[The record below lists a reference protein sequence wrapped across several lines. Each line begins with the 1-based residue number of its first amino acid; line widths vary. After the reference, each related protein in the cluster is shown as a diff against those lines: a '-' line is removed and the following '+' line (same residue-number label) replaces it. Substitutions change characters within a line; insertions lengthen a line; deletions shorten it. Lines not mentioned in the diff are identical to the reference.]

1 MLKAIKIRIYPNKE
15 QTQFINKQLGSC
27 RFVYNECLAY
37 KTNTYK
43 EEKVSI
49 SPAEVINHLVVL
61 KERFPFLKEVHSK
74 VLQQT
79 IRDLN
84 QAYTN
89 FFKNGN
95 GFPKFKSKKDNR
107 QSCRFPKD
115 AFIGINGNRIS
126 LIKALKNIHFKCS
139 RKDERYLNK
148 RQEHIH
154 NITLI
159 KTCSGKFFLSVLVD
173 FEPEIKETTG
183 SVIGLDLGIKDFII
197 DSNGNRFEKNNF
209 FKKTERRLKH
219 LNRQFSKKK
228 TLKTGKQVFSKK
240 WNKMV
245 DETIASHNKEKLR
258 KRIAKLYEKIT
269 NQRLNYIHQLTSQ
282 LVNENQII
290 CVENLN
296 VNGMIKNHKLAKHI
310 QDAGFNEFIRVLEY
324 KCKLYGRELA
334 KIDRWFPSSKKCNH
348 CGYINKELRLSDRQ
362 WICPECGSVIDRDY
376 NAALNILE
384 EGMRIYLERKK

>member
-49 SPAEVINHLVVL
+49 SPAEVISHLVVL

-183 SVIGLDLGIKDFII
+183 SVIGLDLGIKNFIV

-296 VNGMIKNHKLAKHI
+296 VNGMIKNHKIAKHI

-324 KCKLYGRELA
+324 KCKLYGRELV

>member
-49 SPAEVINHLVVL
+49 SPAEVISHLVVL

-183 SVIGLDLGIKDFII
+183 SVIGLDLGIKNFIV

-296 VNGMIKNHKLAKHI
+296 VNGMIKNHKIAKHI

-324 KCKLYGRELA
+324 KCKLYGRELV

-376 NAALNILE
+376 NAALNILA

>member
-49 SPAEVINHLVVL
+49 SPAEAISHLVIL

-183 SVIGLDLGIKDFII
+183 SVIGLDLGIKDFIV
-197 DSNGNRFEKNNF
+197 DSNGNRFKKNNF
-209 FKKTERRLKH
+209 FKKTERRVKH

-310 QDAGFNEFIRVLEY
+310 QDTGFNEFIRVLEY
-324 KCKLYGRELA
+324 KCKLYGRELV

>member
-49 SPAEVINHLVVL
+49 SPVEVISHLVVL

-324 KCKLYGRELA
+324 KCKLYGRELV

-348 CGYINKELRLSDRQ
+348 CGYINKELRLSDR
-362 WICPECGSVIDRDY
+362 
-376 NAALNILE
+376 
-384 EGMRIYLERKK
+384 

>member
-49 SPAEVINHLVVL
+49 SPVEVISHLVVL

-324 KCKLYGRELA
+324 KCKLYGRELV

>member
-1 MLKAIKIRIYPNKE
+1 MIK
-15 QTQFINKQLGSC
+15 
-27 RFVYNECLAY
+27 
-37 KTNTYK
+37 
-43 EEKVSI
+43 
-49 SPAEVINHLVVL
+49 
-61 KERFPFLKEVHSK
+61 
-74 VLQQT
+74 
-79 IRDLN
+79 
-84 QAYTN
+84 
-89 FFKNGN
+89 
-95 GFPKFKSKKDNR
+95 
-107 QSCRFPKD
+107 
-115 AFIGINGNRIS
+115 
-126 LIKALKNIHFKCS
+126 
-139 RKDERYLNK
+139 
-148 RQEHIH
+148 
-154 NITLI
+154 
-159 KTCSGKFFLSVLVD
+159 LSY
-173 FEPEIKETTG
+173 
-183 SVIGLDLGIKDFII
+183 
-197 DSNGNRFEKNNF
+197 
-209 FKKTERRLKH
+209 
-219 LNRQFSKKK
+219 KKK

-324 KCKLYGRELA
+324 KCKLYGRELV